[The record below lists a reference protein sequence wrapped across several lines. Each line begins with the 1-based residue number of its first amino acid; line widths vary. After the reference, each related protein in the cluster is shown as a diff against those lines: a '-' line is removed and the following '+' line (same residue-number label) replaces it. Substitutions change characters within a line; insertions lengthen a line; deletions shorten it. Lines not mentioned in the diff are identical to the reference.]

1 MPVVARGETE
11 QVCQIAGEDVDGWVV
26 VDYRRRRSNKRMRKN
41 NRPNNGNNKRRNN
54 NVTSNTKSTVEVST
68 GEVKESAS
76 PVMRRTVQPSRL
88 VTKRVSY
95 AAAVDSRVIIRGG
108 TDTEIDIEA
117 EAAGLDPIT
126 IIGVDTDSEIDIETE
141 PVRCLPEATDNDKL
155 SQEIEILR
163 AKLAE
168 AVGQRV
174 AVEAELADERRRR
187 RMADGEREVALR
199 ELEQSDKCMKDIK
212 DINELTMKTANLG
225 KKMLSDEL
233 RKTRDEVNETGIE
246 LSQTRDELRK
256 TRDEVNE
263 SEIELS
269 QTKDEL
275 RKTRDEVNESGVELS
290 QTRDELDQTRG
301 ELNRV
306 IWERDELEVKL
317 EKLTNFLRAKAAES
331 KAANLEGANR
341 LEPTESG
348 GDEYE
353 TDEYDSDEYE
363 TDEHDSDEYET
374 DEHDSD
380 EYETDEHDSD
390 EYETEELQVDEL
402 AAAKDIDVSE
412 TPLAVEAQVAHLYT
426 SDDSSAFGTDAEET
440 DAVEALFELY
450 PGRQRLAIMPGDQP
464 THQPASTSP
473 AEYTSSAYNCVV
485 DEITS
490 DGVTIDHLHRMEPET
505 TLEQEL
511 LQSALMSLFTV
522 GMYSLN
528 GVPTPVPIVKTPWG
542 TFETFQIVSFDEE
555 TWEIM
560 GRVGSGYQFEILHPD
575 DGPVVFWPTP
585 MPSQWFTS

>member
-1 MPVVARGETE
+1 MRDSPGDYVPVVARGETG

-76 PVMRRTVQPSRL
+76 PMMRRTVQPSRL
-88 VTKRVSY
+88 VTKQVSY

-341 LEPTESG
+341 LEPTESEG
-348 GDEYE
+348 
-353 TDEYDSDEYE
+353 
-363 TDEHDSDEYET
+363 
-374 DEHDSD
+374 D

-511 LQSALMSLFTV
+511 LQSALMGLFTV